1 MAIGIQTLSPLVI
14 PCARGRA
21 AHPMNEHDV
30 GYPCIILNGVQIF
43 EVCQRSLTDA
53 KRFGM
58 AELLATRR
66 DLRRD

>member
-1 MAIGIQTLSPLVI
+1 
-14 PCARGRA
+14 
-21 AHPMNEHDV
+21 MNEHDV